1 MKYFVL
7 SNVFKQTAVAALT
20 LCCLTLFGGC
30 QTSRQVQQELEQ
42 ENIALERRIQENYAF
57 MQHQQRRINALESQ
71 VSSGK
76 GAPGPSS
83 KSSSYHP
90 APSSSPAPLNSTRHS
105 WVNPNTGQ
113 AEAEPEAQPA
123 ALEDPLN
130 QLNVDPNSE
139 PVITVP
145 DSPSQNVPKNLFRN
159 GDGSQ
164 TYLQPALPQMS
175 LLPTVNVSDLAEISL
190 DPEQIGPLQIDFE
203 NQEQGLRMVLN
214 CRTKQGEF
222 AVAIGQVTIV
232 ALDPTLP
239 GEQARVARW
248 DISPSQ
254 VEAQIKQAPQPDGIL
269 FELAWPKEK
278 PKGKALD
285 VFVRME
291 DGQGARLQ
299 TRQQVQMDGILYALW
314 TPPQEE
320 ALPIDDSVDA
330 PVEQRVAEALPQ
342 IESEPGQV
350 GEVQQG
356 EISKSVI
363 VVASP
368 QVEALR
374 DRTRTEIPPA
384 MVLTDPQSSPD
395 AVNPAMT
402 ASTAVPGM
410 PIGQNASAAPA
421 SSANP
426 TASANPNPAATV
438 NPTASGTKPASQ
450 SASRPTWSPY
460 R

>member
-1 MKYFVL
+1 MKLSVQ
-7 SNVFKQTAVAALT
+7 SNVFKTAVFAVLTLGALT
-20 LCCLTLFGGC
+20 LGGC
-30 QTSRQVQQELEQ
+30 QTSRQAQQELEQ

-57 MQHQQRRINALESQ
+57 MQHQQRRINALEAQ
-71 VSSGK
+71 LPEGK
-76 GAPGPSS
+76 DAPRP
-83 KSSSYHP
+83 KSSSRRP
-90 APSSSPAPLNSTRHS
+90 APSSSPSPLRSSRHE
-105 WVNPNTGQ
+105 WVNPDTGLS
-113 AEAEPEAQPA
+113 EEPEAQPA
-123 ALEDPLN
+123 GDFDSPLD
-130 QLNVDPNSE
+130 QLNVDPNGE
-139 PVITVP
+139 PNISVP
-145 DSPSQNVPKNLFRN
+145 SSPSQNVPKNLFRN
-159 GDGSQ
+159 NGSQ
-164 TYLQPALPQMS
+164 TSLQPALPELSM
-175 LLPTVNVSDLAEISL
+175 LPTVNVSDIAEISL
-190 DPEQIGPLQIDFE
+190 DPEQIGPLQIDFDS
-203 NQEQGLRMVLN
+203 QEQGLRMVLN

-222 AVAIGQVTIV
+222 AVAVGQVTIV
-232 ALDPTLP
+232 ALDPSLQ

-248 DISPSQ
+248 DISPAQ
-254 VEAQIKQAPQPDGIL
+254 VERQIKQAPQPDGIL

-278 PKGKALD
+278 PKGNVID

-299 TRQQVQMDGILYALW
+299 TRQQVQMDGMLYALW

-330 PVEQRVAEALPQ
+330 PVEQRVAEMEALPQ
-342 IESEPGQV
+342 IESEPEEV

-384 MVLTDPQSSPD
+384 MVLTSPQVSPD
-395 AVNPAMT
+395 ASNQALT

-410 PIGQNASAAPA
+410 PIGQNAADAAAPVA
-421 SSANP
+421 TANTAPSANP
-426 TASANPNPAATV
+426 ASPAA
-438 NPTASGTKPASQ
+438 KPAGQ
-450 SASRPTWSPY
+450 MARPTWSPY

>member
-1 MKYFVL
+1 MILSEL
-7 SNVFKQTAVAALT
+7 SNVFKTTAAAALT
-20 LCCLTLFGGC
+20 LGALTLLGGC
-30 QTSRQVQQELEQ
+30 QTSRQAQQELEQ

-57 MQHQQRRINALESQ
+57 MQHQQRRINALEAQ
-71 VSSGK
+71 LPAGK
-76 GAPGPSS
+76 GAPRPKPSS
-83 KSSSYHP
+83 FRP
-90 APSSSPAPLNSTRHS
+90 APTASPSPINNSARHS
-105 WVNPNTGQ
+105 WVNPDSGQ
-113 AEAEPEAQPA
+113 AEEEPEAQPA
-123 ALEDPLN
+123 GDFDSPLD
-130 QLNVDPNSE
+130 QLNVDPNAE
-139 PVITVP
+139 PNISVP
-145 DSPSQNVPKNLFRN
+145 NSPSQKVPNNLFRN
-159 GDGSQ
+159 GNGSQ
-164 TYLQPALPQMS
+164 TNLQPAMPQMS

-203 NQEQGLRMVLN
+203 NQEEGLRMVLN

-232 ALDPTLP
+232 ALDPSLQ

-269 FELAWPKEK
+269 FELAWPKDK

-330 PVEQRVAEALPQ
+330 PIEEQVAEADALPQ
-342 IESEPGQV
+342 IESESEPV

-368 QVEALR
+368 QVEALK

-384 MVLTDPQSSPD
+384 MVLTDPQSSPNS
-395 AVNPAMT
+395 ANSTMT

-410 PIGQNASAAPA
+410 PIGQNASAAAPA
-421 SSANP
+421 AVVNP
-426 TASANPNPAATV
+426 TASANPTAPAA
-438 NPTASGTKPASQ
+438 KPASQ
-450 SASRPTWSPY
+450 TARPTWSPY

>member
-1 MKYFVL
+1 MLLTVL
-7 SNVFKQTAVAALT
+7 SNVCKTTAAMALT
-20 LCCLTLFGGC
+20 LGCLTLLGGC
-30 QTSRQVQQELEQ
+30 QTSRQAQQELEQ

-57 MQHQQRRINALESQ
+57 MQHQQRRINALEAQLPAGAGS
-71 VSSGK
+71 
-76 GAPGPSS
+76 GAPKSKPSS
-83 KSSSYHP
+83 YRP
-90 APSSSPAPLNSTRHS
+90 APTSSPAPLGSTRHS
-105 WVNPNTGQ
+105 WVNPDSGV
-113 AEAEPEAQPA
+113 ADEEPEAQPA
-123 ALEDPLN
+123 GDFDSPLD
-130 QLNVDPNSE
+130 QLNVDPNGE
-139 PVITVP
+139 PSISVP
-145 DSPSQNVPKNLFRN
+145 NAPSQNVPKNLFRN
-159 GDGSQ
+159 GNGPQ
-164 TYLQPALPQMS
+164 TNLQPAMPQMS

-203 NQEQGLRMVLN
+203 NQEEGLRMVLN

-222 AVAIGQVTIV
+222 AVAVGQVTIV

-254 VEAQIKQAPQPDGIL
+254 VERQIKQAPQPDGIL

-278 PKGKALD
+278 PQGKALD

-320 ALPIDDSVDA
+320 ALPMDDSVDA
-330 PVEQRVAEALPQ
+330 PVEQVAEMEALPQ
-342 IESEPGQV
+342 IESEPETV

-384 MVLTDPQSSPD
+384 MVLTDPQSSPN
-395 AVNPAMT
+395 AANSANSAMT
-402 ASTAVPGM
+402 ASTAVPGI
-410 PIGQNASAAPA
+410 PIGQNASTAAAPA
-421 SSANP
+421 
-426 TASANPNPAATV
+426 ASANPATTSAK
-438 NPTASGTKPASQ
+438 PTTQTA
-450 SASRPTWSPY
+450 RPTWSPY

>member
-1 MKYFVL
+1 MKLSVY
-7 SNVFKQTAVAALT
+7 SNVFKTTAFAVLTVGALI
-20 LCCLTLFGGC
+20 LGGC
-30 QTSRQVQQELEQ
+30 QTSRQAQQELEQ

-57 MQHQQRRINALESQ
+57 MQHQQRRINALEAQ
-71 VSSGK
+71 LPEGK
-76 GAPGPSS
+76 GAPKPKFSS
-83 KSSSYHP
+83 RRP
-90 APSSSPAPLNSTRHS
+90 APSSSPSPLRSSRHE
-105 WVNPNTGQ
+105 WVNPDTGQ
-113 AEAEPEAQPA
+113 VDEEPEAQPA
-123 ALEDPLN
+123 GDFDSPLD
-130 QLNVDPNSE
+130 QLNVDPNGE
-139 PVITVP
+139 PNISVP

-159 GDGSQ
+159 SDGSQ
-164 TYLQPALPQMS
+164 TSLQPALPELS
-175 LLPTVNVSDLAEISL
+175 LLPTVNVSDIAEISL
-190 DPEQIGPLQIDFE
+190 DPEQIGPLQIDFDS
-203 NQEQGLRMVLN
+203 QEQGLRMVLN

-222 AVAIGQVTIV
+222 AVAVGQVTIV
-232 ALDPTLP
+232 ALDPSLQ

-248 DISPSQ
+248 DISPAQ
-254 VEAQIKQAPQPDGIL
+254 VERQIKQAPQPDGIL

-278 PKGKALD
+278 PKGNVID

-299 TRQQVQMDGILYALW
+299 TRQQVQMDGMLYALW

-342 IESEPGQV
+342 IESEPEEV

-384 MVLTDPQSSPD
+384 MVLTSPQSSPD
-395 AVNPAMT
+395 ASNSALT

-410 PIGQNASAAPA
+410 PIGQNASAAAAPA
-421 SSANP
+421 ATANTVPSANP
-426 TASANPNPAATV
+426 TASANPASPAA
-438 NPTASGTKPASQ
+438 KPAGQ
-450 SASRPTWSPY
+450 TARPTWSPY